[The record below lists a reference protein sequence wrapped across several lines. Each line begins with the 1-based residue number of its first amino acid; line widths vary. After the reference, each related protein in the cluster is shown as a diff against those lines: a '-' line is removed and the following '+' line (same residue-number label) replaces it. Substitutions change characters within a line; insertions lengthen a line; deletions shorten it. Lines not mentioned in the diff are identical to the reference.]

1 MTIDGLIVRAC
12 DSILGQEPSGQT
24 RLAGGCMH
32 DVLLIECSGEASC
45 VMKMAPVSDRDIL
58 AAESENLQALANHG
72 AIRVPAVLGLQ
83 ESETHAVLVLESLAV
98 GVAGDARWEEFGQA
112 LADLHSAYGPQR
124 YGFSRDNYIGRTP
137 QVNTWS
143 EDWVEFNIQCRFSPQ
158 VTRARDMGLLDGNAT
173 AILDAVMERLDR
185 FIPRNPPASL
195 LHGDL
200 WSGNALV
207 LENGSIALIDPACSF
222 GDAWAD
228 MAMMRLFGGFPS
240 GCQDAWRAV
249 LGFEEADD
257 RVAVYQLYHMLNHLN
272 LFGGS
277 YIGGVMKLAERLA

>member
-1 MTIDGLIVRAC
+1 MTIDELIVRAC
-12 DSILGQEPSGQT
+12 TSILGLEPSGQT
-24 RLAGGCMH
+24 RLSGGCIH
-32 DVLLIECSGEASC
+32 EVLHIECPEGTSC
-45 VMKMAPVSDRDIL
+45 VMKLAPISDRDIL

-72 AIRVPAVLGLQ
+72 AIRVPAVLGLH

-98 GVAGDARWEEFGQA
+98 GSMGDARWEEFGQA
-112 LADLHSAYGPQR
+112 LADLHSAYGPER

-137 QVNTWS
+137 QVNAWT
-143 EDWVEFNIQCRFSPQ
+143 EDWVEFNIQCRISPQ
-158 VTRARDMGLLDGNAT
+158 VVRARDTGLLDSSAT
-173 AILDAVMERLDR
+173 AMLDAVMERLDR
-185 FIPRNPPASL
+185 FIPRNPTASL

-207 LENGSIALIDPACSF
+207 LETGSIALIDPACSI

-228 MAMMRLFGGFPS
+228 MAMMRLFGGFPA
-240 GCQDAWRAV
+240 GCQDAWRSA
-249 LGFEEADD
+249 LGFKEADD

-277 YIGGVMKLAERLA
+277 YLGGVMELAGRLS